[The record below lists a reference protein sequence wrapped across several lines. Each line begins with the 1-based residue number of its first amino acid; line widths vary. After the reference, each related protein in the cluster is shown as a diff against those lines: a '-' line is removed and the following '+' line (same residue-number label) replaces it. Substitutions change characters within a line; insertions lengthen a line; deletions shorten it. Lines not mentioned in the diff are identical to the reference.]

1 MFIHSPSTRSAR
13 SLFSGAVLAAI
24 TLLATCGAKAQTVSA
39 DFASRSGATPVIPSG
54 LLQVGGIGSSL
65 SNSTGISTLTG
76 AGLNQ
81 TRFWVNLNQIYATST
96 ANFSSLDSSLNRM
109 KAAGIHPLAVMF
121 GTPKSLGAKV
131 CTPPSNTTKW
141 GQMAAAVVAHADKYY
156 PNVIVNYEIWNEPE
170 LTASMC
176 GANATANLK
185 AYVAIF
191 EAAASRMHA
200 QAKADGRT
208 IHTGGP
214 TISRV
219 AAAGP
224 TYISALVNN
233 SATAPYV
240 DFVSF
245 HIYLSGLTNI
255 QKHMNWSQ
263 LYAMTQASNSGLGYY
278 YRLIEP
284 YVRKGKQPNAANTPI
299 FVSEF
304 NDGWAFAVDCCRNH
318 PTYGSLWNSVAITD
332 FLNVVYSGA
341 KRVPSQLGYFN
352 ASGSYFC
359 IMGQWNST
367 MNCSTAALTPYP
379 QFYAYKLFASS
390 AYLDLQAGGHM
401 AAAVSPQSTTSGL
414 GATAFYTRSADSV
427 VIINPTG
434 TNYGSVTVDMKNL
447 GFSASTA
454 TVHLL
459 NAANS
464 KITSKSV
471 GLTTI
476 TRGYAAKVA
485 VPAYSTVSISVK

>member
-13 SLFSGAVLAAI
+13 SYFSGMFLAALALI
-24 TLLATCGAKAQTVSA
+24 ATCGAKAQTVSA

-65 SNSTGISTLTG
+65 SNSTGISTLTA
-76 AGLNQ
+76 AGLNE
-81 TRFWVNLNQIYATST
+81 TRFWINVNQIYATST
-96 ANFSSLDSSLNRM
+96 ANFSSMDSALNRM

-121 GTPKSLGAKV
+121 GTPRSLGAKV
-131 CTPPSNTTKW
+131 CTPPSNMTKW
-141 GQMAAAVVAHADKYY
+141 GQMAAAIVAHADKYY
-156 PNVIVNYEIWNEPE
+156 PNLIVNYEIWNEPE
-170 LTASMC
+170 LTNSMC
-176 GANATANLK
+176 GANAAANLK
-185 AYVAIF
+185 AYVSMFA
-191 EAAASRMHA
+191 AAASRMHA

-219 AAAGP
+219 AAEGP
-224 TYISALVNN
+224 IYVPALVNN

-240 DFVSF
+240 DFISF

-255 QKHMNWSQ
+255 QKGMNWSQ
-263 LYAMTQASNSGLGYY
+263 LYAMTQATTGGLGYY

-284 YVRKGKQPNAANTPI
+284 YVRRGKQPNAANTPI
-299 FVSEF
+299 FISEF

-318 PTYGSLWNSVAITD
+318 PTYGSLWNSVAVTD
-332 FLNVVYSGA
+332 LLNVVYSGA
-341 KRVPSQLGYFN
+341 TRVPSQLGYFN
-352 ASGSYFC
+352 ASGDFFC
-359 IMGQWNST
+359 IMGQWNSS
-367 MNCSTAALTPYP
+367 MNCNPASLTPYP

-427 VIINPTG
+427 VIVNPTG
-434 TNYGSVTVDMKNL
+434 TNYSSVTVDMKNP
-447 GFSASTA
+447 GYSASKG
-454 TVHLL
+454 TVYLL
-459 NAANS
+459 NGSNS

-471 GLTTI
+471 GLTAI
-476 TRGYAAKVA
+476 TRGYAARVA
-485 VPAYSTVSISVK
+485 VPAYSTVAVSVK